1 MLQEAEAFVRSDPQR
16 TITLASEAEELALK
30 DRDFRFRVRAALLLS
45 RACIHMGNT
54 EVGETHARR
63 AFGYASKVHDV
74 LSLGRC
80 MNELGVYCFIKSKYD
95 EALQHYREAEALL
108 RSVHAMDEVTKVLL
122 NTGNVFNRRADF
134 TTALSFYEQCLQLA
148 SEQKDDVM
156 EAKVLT
162 NMTPFFEL
170 LIYDSDTAFNYANRT
185 IEVFERLGDVVGLAK
200 AFSNMAAYHRRDS
213 NAEKALEYSLKAME
227 LRKQFTEASDILG
240 DYYGLC
246 SAYMMMDNLAMA
258 RATID
263 EGLALSATLPESPG
277 TLYVQVALSKVLLEE
292 GNAKESLR
300 VAEKVYEV
308 LTALGLEGDA
318 AEAEVLIADSCAE
331 LGYFER
337 SGAIYRHILTQ
348 RVKESRSKMEHRLS
362 FIRAR
367 YEVQHSRNIAE
378 IERLRN
384 VELAEAVRRLEET
397 NAQKSEYLAFIAHE
411 LKNPLSTIRSIAALL
426 SADPTMIDTE
436 RNELEGQILTISS
449 RMFDLITSLL
459 ERSRTEEHDAN
470 HVSILNAAVVWDHMI
485 QQSGYVAR
493 DKYIQIVS
501 NADATVYPVHATEQ
515 LLVTIASNLLSN
527 AIKFSP
533 AHSVITV
540 SMRQTQAS
548 SGNGQPVVQLCV
560 KDQGPGVLP
569 EEMSL
574 LFTPFQRLSN
584 APTAGEHSSGLGLH
598 IVKRDV
604 EKLAGHVWCESV
616 PGEGASFIVEL
627 PLAVDDSER
636 GPLTIVRRMA

>member
-1 MLQEAEAFVRSDPQR
+1 MLVRSDPQR
-16 TITLASEAEELALK
+16 TIELAMKAEELASK
-30 DRDFRFRVRAALLLS
+30 NRDPRSRVRAALLIS
-45 RACIHMGNT
+45 RACIHKGDT

-80 MNELGVYCFIKSKYD
+80 MNELGVYCFIKSKFD
-95 EALQHYREAEALL
+95 EALQHYHEAETLL
-108 RSVHAMDEVTKVLL
+108 RSVHAMEEVTKVLL
-122 NTGNVFNRRADF
+122 NMGNVYNRKADF
-134 TTALSFYEQCLQLA
+134 TKALTFYEQCLQLA
-148 SEQKDDVM
+148 TEQKDDLM

-213 NAEKALEYSLKAME
+213 NAQKALEYSLKAME
-227 LRKQFTEASDILG
+227 LRKEFSESSDMLG

-246 SAYMMMDNLAMA
+246 TAYVMMDNLAMA

-263 EGLALSATLPESPG
+263 EGLALSATLPESAG
-277 TLYVQVALSKVLLEE
+277 TMYVQVAYSKLLLEE
-292 GNAKESLR
+292 GNATESLR
-300 VAEKVYEV
+300 VAEKVYDE
-308 LTALGLEGDA
+308 LTALGLDGDA
-318 AEAEVLIADSCAE
+318 TEAEALVADACAE

-337 SGAIYRHILTQ
+337 SSAIYRHLLVQ
-348 RVKESRSKMEHRLS
+348 RLQESRSNMEHRLT
-362 FIRAR
+362 FIRAK

-426 SADPTMIDTE
+426 SADPTMIDVE
-436 RNELEGQILTISS
+436 RQELEGQILKISS

-459 ERSRTEEHDAN
+459 ERSRTEAQDADQ
-470 HVSILNAAVVWDHMI
+470 VSLMNAAVVWDHI
-485 QQSGYVAR
+485 VQQSSYVAH
-493 DKYIQIVS
+493 DKNIQIVT
-501 NADATVYPVHATEQ
+501 NADATDYPVRATEQ
-515 LLVTIASNLLSN
+515 LLVTIAGNLLSN

-533 AHSVITV
+533 SNSVITV
-540 SMRQTQAS
+540 SMRQTQS
-548 SGNGQPVVQLCV
+548 TSGNGQPVVQFCV
-560 KDQGPGVLP
+560 KDQGPGVAS
-569 EEMSL
+569 EELSL

-584 APTAGEHSSGLGLH
+584 TPTAGEHSSGLGLH

-604 EKLAGHVWCESV
+604 ERLAGQVWCESV
-616 PGEGASFIVEL
+616 LGEGASFIVEL
-627 PLAVDDSER
+627 PLAIDDSEH
-636 GPLTIVRRMA
+636 GPLTIVRKMA